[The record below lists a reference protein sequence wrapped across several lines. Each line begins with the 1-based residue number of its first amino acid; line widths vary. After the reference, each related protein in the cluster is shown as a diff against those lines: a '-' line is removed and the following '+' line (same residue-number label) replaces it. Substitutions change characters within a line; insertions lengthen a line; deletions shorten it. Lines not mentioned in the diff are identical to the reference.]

1 MFRCLVHDVNVSPY
15 GLQASAGK
23 LLRVFTNWS
32 VGRITYVTQLQL
44 TMAVVMVFGCI
55 VLALH
60 GHIARAFP
68 SNADEI
74 NPKVIAKA
82 QRLAQRKERQHSG
95 RSSSGGCARCR
106 LPSSLPLS
114 RTHEMCELPATV
126 RICQQSRKS
135 CCH

>member
-1 MFRCLVHDVNVSPY
+1 M
-15 GLQASAGK
+15 QASAGK

-60 GHIARAFP
+60 GYIARAFP
-68 SNADEI
+68 SNAAEI

-95 RSSSGGCARCR
+95 RSSSGGSARCKAPLAAH
-106 LPSSLPLS
+106 LPH
-114 RTHEMCELPATV
+114 TGE
-126 RICQQSRKS
+126 
-135 CCH
+135 